1 MDVGLHLPIQPGLLL
16 LAHGW
21 HGGDDDLGV
30 LELDQVMK
38 LHAGFLLTGVVP
50 VEDGVSTGLDFGR
63 VDDLVGVGRGGGRLV
78 VDDFPALNQV
88 EDTDQFRQAV
98 MM

>member
-1 MDVGLHLPIQPGLLL
+1 MDVGLHLPIQPGFLL

-30 LELDQVMK
+30 LELDQVME
-38 LHAGFLLTGVVP
+38 LHAVFLLAGVVP
-50 VEDGVSTGLDFGR
+50 VEDGVSAGLDFGR
-63 VDDLVGVGRGGGRLV
+63 VDDLIAVGGSGGCFV
-78 VDDFPALNQV
+78 VDDLPALNQV